1 MASCIITVV
10 SLAFILSLRM
20 NHKWAI
26 FKPETERDKSITAF
40 AWAHLRVSPNLFLYI
55 YIYIFFFFFLRRNN
69 LDFHY
74 KISRNQL
81 QV

>member
-55 YIYIFFFFFLRRNN
+55 YIYIFFFLEGITWIFIIKLAE
-69 LDFHY
+69 
-74 KISRNQL
+74 ISCKYR
-81 QV
+81 